1 MLDIAPLVL
10 TAIVLLA
17 VVTMAQGGRIV
28 PQGEVWSVE
37 RFGAFL
43 RLRQPPPDLII
54 PGEAPRPYRH
64 AVVLDIPETMQEAGT
79 RISPGT
85 RRS

>member
-10 TAIVLLA
+10 TAIVLRA
-17 VVTMAQGGRIV
+17 IVTMAQGVRIV
-28 PQGEVWSVE
+28 PQGEIGSVE
-37 RFGAFL
+37 RFGAFM

-54 PGEAPRPYRH
+54 PGEPPRPNRH

-79 RISPGT
+79 RISPGA